1 MTEGSPIRRI
11 IATGLV
17 LLPLLGTAGCKENP
31 EPKEQPGTTS
41 GDVYKKREIYEH
53 RFFTS
58 TPEAVRHEV
67 FIADCPTRTLPRYEK
82 VQEECKTNA
91 FVVLSEQAY
100 KEVNLGDTVQ
110 AKENWIPVQPE
121 IRR

>member
-1 MTEGSPIRRI
+1 MKEGSPIRRI
-11 IATGLV
+11 LATGAV
-17 LLPLLGTAGCKENP
+17 LLPLVAVGACKDTASQDK
-31 EPKEQPGTTS
+31 PGITS

-58 TPEAVRHEV
+58 TPEAIRREV

-91 FVVLSEQAY
+91 FIVLSEQVY
-100 KEVNLGDTVQ
+100 NEVNLGDTVQ
-110 AKENWIPVQPE
+110 AKENWIEVQPE